1 MLPATNKANWAGG
14 TDQSGFT
21 LIEVMISA
29 VILSIGVVGIVS
41 VLTMTKVFQ
50 HESIQR
56 ARAVELADGIFERI
70 RRNPAGVAGYDTG
83 LEAPLGD
90 ASAGD
95 EPEPNCRSTSC
106 DAAELAS
113 HDLWDWE
120 RLLDGAATTV
130 IDEGETSP
138 IAVLRNVRACI
149 DFTADTDRVNTG
161 IVDVVIQWQGIN
173 ETSDAVAASGVTC
186 GEAGSEDTT
195 WRQLIVSS
203 YVIDETELR

>member
-1 MLPATNKANWAGG
+1 MLPAPSKAYLLGSSG
-14 TDQSGFT
+14 QSGFT

-83 LEAPLGD
+83 LLAPLGA
-90 ASAGD
+90 ASTGD
-95 EPEPNCRSTSC
+95 EPDPNCRGTSC
-106 DAAELAS
+106 DAAQLAS

-120 RLLDGAATTV
+120 RLLDGASTTIV
-130 IDEGETSP
+130 DGEDT
-138 IAVLRNVRACI
+138 INTVGLRNVRACI
-149 DFTADTDRVNTG
+149 DFTADADRVNTG
-161 IVDVVIQWQGIN
+161 IVDVIIQWQGIN
-173 ETSDAVAASGVTC
+173 ETSDAVAASGVEC
-186 GEAGSEDTT
+186 GDAGEEDPT

-203 YVIDETELR
+203 YVIDETEL